1 MMEGGTHCNV
11 SGHVV
16 PAMLLSWLPLR
27 LRFLRGTPP
36 GAVRDRVAPHRSTPK
51 SMPTVHADHA
61 GEGDAEDTGA
71 T

>member
-1 MMEGGTHCNV
+1 V
-11 SGHVV
+11 
-16 PAMLLSWLPLR
+16 SWLPSR
-27 LRFLRGTPP
+27 YRFLRGTTP